1 MSRSALSPY
10 LVPLL
15 LVLGAHLLW
24 LAICG
29 GFTLLHEFVHSA
41 CAVLLF

>member
-15 LVLGAHLLW
+15 LVAGAHLLW
-24 LAICG
+24 LAVCG
-29 GFTLLHEFVHSA
+29 GFTVLHDFLHSLPA
-41 CAVLLF
+41 FLGL